1 MRAVQV
7 IAPGQVEFIEMP
19 MPELKPGHALVRP
32 LHLSLCG
39 SDIHMIYHSLH
50 KEYPFP
56 PGTSG
61 HEMVGEVIAIDPDA
75 ENFDNIQVGDMTLT
89 LVIGHQSMAE
99 YYLAPLEHVLPLP
112 GDKPIEHFLQ
122 AQQLGTVIYASK
134 RLPSLLDKTVAVI
147 GQGSAGLWFNL
158 VASRMGARQVIG
170 VDVQE
175 HRLHIAPRYGAT
187 HTVHCEETELD
198 LGGQQDA
205 IDKVMEITGGEM
217 VDVVIEAAGE
227 INSINLAVDLVKWGG
242 FILFFGVPR
251 THNEPMIPF
260 AYEQFFFKN
269 ILANTV
275 VDAMFEENQ
284 SSSRLALE
292 WIANGIAD
300 PGPMLTHHF
309 TFDQVMDAYELQ
321 RVRDEGAVK
330 IIIDMPRD

>member
-7 IAPGQVEFIEMP
+7 VAPGKVEFIEIP
-19 MPELKPGHALVRP
+19 KPELKPGHALVRP

-61 HEMVGEVIAIDPDA
+61 HEMVGVVEAVDPPDG
-75 ENFDNIQVGDMTLT
+75 EIQVGDRTLT
-89 LVIGHQSMAE
+89 LVIGHRSMSE

-175 HRLHIAPRYGAT
+175 HRLQIAKRYGAT
-187 HTVHCEETELD
+187 HIIHCEETELP

-205 IDKVMEITGGEM
+205 IDAVAEITGGDG

-227 INSINLAVDLVKWGG
+227 INSINLSVDLVKWGG

-260 AYEQFFFKN
+260 AYEQFFRKN
-269 ILANTV
+269 VTSNTV
-275 VDAMFEENQ
+275 VDAMFEVHQ

-292 WIANGIAD
+292 WIAKGIAD
-300 PGPMLTHHF
+300 PGPMLTHRF
-309 TFDQVMDAYELQ
+309 PFDQVMDAYELQ

-330 IIIDMPRD
+330 IIIDMPQ